1 MFKVKDRVIIKSH
14 YLTGVESGFL
24 KRVKSGF
31 VLGEIVSIAKYPTMY
46 KVEIDNPTNP
56 HRYEWVFKKE
66 LLHIITICA

>member
-14 YLTGVESGFL
+14 YLTRVEL
-24 KRVKSGF
+24 GF